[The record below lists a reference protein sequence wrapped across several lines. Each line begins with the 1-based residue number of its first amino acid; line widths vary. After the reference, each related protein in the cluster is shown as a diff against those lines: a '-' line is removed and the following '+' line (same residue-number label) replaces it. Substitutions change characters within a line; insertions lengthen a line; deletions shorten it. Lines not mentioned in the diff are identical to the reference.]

1 MAEYTQT
8 VADTKAQ
15 KRFADLVNSIPGGWA
30 ANPPRACGDT
40 GNVVVAGSKLHDAL
54 AWLIKKHC
62 RIQDVTPCDQQ
73 WSAGGFQIGFSVLR

>member
-1 MAEYTQT
+1 MEKQT
-8 VADTKAQ
+8 VEDTKAQ
-15 KRFADLVNSIPGGWA
+15 KRFADLVNDIPGGWA

-62 RIQDVTPCDQQ
+62 RIQNVTPGNEV
-73 WSAGGFQIGFSVLR
+73 WSAGWFHISFSVLR

>member
-1 MAEYTQT
+1 MTYTQS

-15 KRFADLVNSIPGGWA
+15 RRFKDLVNDIPGGWA

-40 GNVVVAGSKLHDAL
+40 GNVVVAGSRLHDAL

-62 RIQDVTPCDQQ
+62 RIRDVTPCNEA
-73 WSAGGFQIGFSVLR
+73 WSAGGFHIGFSVLR